1 MSFPLSVA
9 KIAAITGAH
18 LDNVT
23 VSWPAIEAAL
33 LKHGAYSDN
42 VAIAAIATIR
52 VECPPFIPIHEYGN
66 ELYFQRAYEGRH
78 DLGNDQVGDGVKFA
92 GRGFIQLTGRNNYR
106 NYGKLLGIDL
116 EADPD
121 RALVPAVAAEI
132 FALYFKGHRCVEHA
146 NAGEWVRVREL
157 VNGGHNG
164 LEPFLA
170 LVNKLKQS
178 MPAVIA
184 PPANGQKASA

>member
-23 VSWPAIEAAL
+23 VSWPAIESAL
-33 LKHGAYSDN
+33 VKHDAYSDN
-42 VAIAAIATIR
+42 AAIAAIATIR

-66 ELYFQRAYEGRH
+66 DLYFQRAYEGRH
-78 DLGNDQVGDGVKFA
+78 DLGNTQIGDGVKFA

-121 RALVPAVAAEI
+121 RALVPAIAAEI

-157 VNGGHNG
+157 VNGGKNG

-178 MPAVIA
+178 MPVVTPA
-184 PPANGQKASA
+184 PDSPKASV